1 MEQFLSSLLQLFE
14 ITHLA
19 FLFGGT
25 LLGLIV
31 GILPGMGGTS
41 GLALVLPF
49 VFTLEPSYAL
59 AMMIGVLA
67 PTTTSD
73 TFPAVLMGI
82 PGTSGSQATVMDGF
96 PLSKKGMAAKALSAA
111 FSSSLLGGVFGA
123 VILSV
128 SIYYAIPIIMTFGF
142 GEQFLLV
149 VLALLMVGA
158 LTGDNFVKGITACC
172 LGLII
177 GSIGTAPITG
187 DLRYTFGTLYLVE
200 GVPLV
205 IVGLG
210 LFAIP
215 EIVGLLDG
223 RGAIAKSL
231 KNEKGWLIGI
241 RDVFRNWFL
250 VLRCSTLGCL
260 VGALPGLGGTVVDWI
275 AYSHLKQTVR
285 DGSQLGKGDIR
296 GVIAPEAAN
305 NAKEGGALIPTLLFG
320 IPGSGNKVLLLGG
333 FVLIGI
339 EPGLDMVTT
348 NLDLTYLMIWSLAL
362 ANILGAGICIAFA
375 SQISRIT
382 LVPYYILAPV
392 MICLI
397 FFATFN
403 VNRDWFD
410 FIGLLTFGLIGI
422 TFKNFGWSRPALLI
436 GFFLSTKV
444 ELLSYQTYAVYGLSF
459 ISRPVSI
466 VLIILC
472 LATILLLLRQKFDI
486 GYDSSVVKNKVQQ
499 ICFVLFLSCLPITMI
514 WSIAHLDYRANLYP
528 TSLSVIAGILL
539 TFILLIKVIDLRQV
553 KALDNVMLRF
563 ASTHIFEHGN
573 GFNNQ
578 LYYYASLLGYLGMNF
593 IFGFPIASV
602 IFINLFILFH
612 DRRSFKVSA
621 IITAVMIL
629 ILWFLSSLLTL
640 QFPIGAIG
648 LLIDMPWWLGG
659 ELAQ

>member
-1 MEQFLSSLLQLFE
+1 MEQFFSSLVQLFE

-96 PLSKKGMAAKALSAA
+96 PLSKKGMAARALSAA

-123 VILSV
+123 IILSI

-158 LTGDNFVKGITACC
+158 LTGENFLKGVTSCC
-172 LGLII
+172 LGLIV

-187 DLRYTFGTLYLVE
+187 DSRYTFDTLYLIE

-215 EIVGLLDG
+215 EIVGLLDSK
-223 RGAIAKSL
+223 GAIAKSL

-241 RDVFRNWFL
+241 KDVCKNWFL

-275 AYSHLKQTVR
+275 AYSHLKQTVK
-285 DGSQLGKGDIR
+285 DTSQLGKGDIR
-296 GVIAPEAAN
+296 GVIAPESAN

-362 ANILGAGICIAFA
+362 ANILGAGICIGFA
-375 SQISRIT
+375 SHISKIT

-397 FFATFN
+397 FFAAFN
-403 VNRDWFD
+403 VNRDWYD

-422 TFKNFGWSRPALLI
+422 VFKNFGWSRPALLI

-444 ELLSYQTYAVYGLSF
+444 ELLSYQTHAVYGLSF

-466 VLIILC
+466 ILILLC
-472 LATILLLLRQKFDI
+472 LATILLLLRQKFDAS
-486 GYDSSVVKNKVQQ
+486 YNSNLVKNKVQQ
-499 ICFVLFLSCLPITMI
+499 ICFVLFLLSLPVTMI

-528 TSLSVIAGILL
+528 TSLSVIAILLL
-539 TFILLIKVIDLRQV
+539 TFILLIKIVDLR
-553 KALDNVMLRF
+553 KIASFDNAVLRF
-563 ASTHIFEHGN
+563 ANTHIFEIGAR
-573 GFNNQ
+573 FNNQ
-578 LYYYASLLGYLGMNF
+578 LYYYASFLSYLGMNF
-593 IFGFPIASV
+593 ILGFPIASV
-602 IFINLFILFH
+602 LFINLFILIH
-612 DRRSFKVSA
+612 DKKAFKISIFISA
-621 IITAVMIL
+621 VLIIL
-629 ILWFLSSLLTL
+629 LWFLSSLLTL
-640 QFPIGAIG
+640 QFPNGAIG

-659 ELAQ
+659 DLN

>member
-1 MEQFLSSLLQLFE
+1 MEQFFSSLVQLFE

-96 PLSKKGMAAKALSAA
+96 PLSKKGMAARALSAA

-123 VILSV
+123 IILSI

-158 LTGDNFVKGITACC
+158 LTGENFLKGVTACC

-187 DLRYTFGTLYLVE
+187 DSRYTFDTLYLIE

-215 EIVGLLDG
+215 EIVGLLDSK
-223 RGAIAKSL
+223 GAIAKSL

-241 RDVFRNWFL
+241 KDVCKNWFL

-275 AYSHLKQTVR
+275 AYSHLKQTVK
-285 DGSQLGKGDIR
+285 DTSQLGKGDIR
-296 GVIAPEAAN
+296 GVIAPESAN

-362 ANILGAGICIAFA
+362 ANILGAGICIGFA
-375 SQISRIT
+375 SHISKIT

-397 FFATFN
+397 FFAAFN
-403 VNRDWFD
+403 VNRDWYD

-422 TFKNFGWSRPALLI
+422 AFKNFGWSRPALLI

-444 ELLSYQTYAVYGLSF
+444 ELLSYQTHAVYGLSF

-466 VLIILC
+466 ILILLC
-472 LATILLLLRQKFDI
+472 LATILLLLRQKFDAS
-486 GYDSSVVKNKVQQ
+486 YNSNLVKNKVQQ
-499 ICFVLFLSCLPITMI
+499 ICFVLFLLSLPVTMI

-528 TSLSVIAGILL
+528 NSLSVIAIFLL
-539 TFILLIKVIDLRQV
+539 TFILLIKIVDLREI
-553 KALDNVMLRF
+553 ASLDNAVLRF
-563 ASTHIFEHGN
+563 ANTHIFEIGAR
-573 GFNNQ
+573 FNNQ
-578 LYYYASLLGYLGMNF
+578 LYYYASFLGYLGMNF
-593 IFGFPIASV
+593 ILGFPIASV
-602 IFINLFILFH
+602 LFINLFILFH
-612 DRRSFKVSA
+612 DKKAFKISICISA
-621 IITAVMIL
+621 VLIIL
-629 ILWFLSSLLTL
+629 LWFLSSLLTL
-640 QFPIGAIG
+640 QFPNGAIG

-659 ELAQ
+659 DLN

>member
-1 MEQFLSSLLQLFE
+1 MEQLIAALFQLFE
-14 ITHLA
+14 INHLI
-19 FLFGGT
+19 FLFAGT
-25 LLGLIV
+25 LLGLVV

-49 VFTLEPSYAL
+49 VFSMEPSYAL

-73 TFPAVLMGI
+73 TFPAVLMGV

-96 PLSKKGMAAKALSAA
+96 PLSKKGMAARALSAA
-111 FSSSLLGGVFGA
+111 FSASLLGGIVGA
-123 VILSV
+123 FMLSI
-128 SIYYAIPIIMTFGF
+128 SIYYAIPIIMAFGF

-158 LTGDNFVKGITACC
+158 LTGDNLFKGVTSCF

-187 DLRYTFGTLYLVE
+187 DPRYTFNSLYLIE

-205 IVGLG
+205 VVGLG

-215 EIVGLLDG
+215 EIVGLLDS

-231 KNEKGWLIGI
+231 KNEKGWITGAK
-241 RDVFRNWFL
+241 DVLKNWFL

-260 VGALPGLGGTVVDWI
+260 VGALPGLGGTVVDWL
-275 AYSHLKQTVR
+275 AYSHLKQTTK
-285 DGSQLGKGDIR
+285 DTSQFGKGDIR
-296 GVIAPEAAN
+296 GVIAPESAN
-305 NAKEGGALIPTLLFG
+305 NAKEGGALIPTLIFG

-362 ANILGAGICIAFA
+362 ANILGAGICLAFA
-375 SQISRIT
+375 SQISKFT

-392 MICLI
+392 MVCLI

-403 VNRDWFD
+403 INRDWFD
-410 FIGLLTFGLIGI
+410 FIALLAFGLIGI

-444 ELLSYQTYAVYGLSF
+444 ELLSYQTHAVYGLSF
-459 ISRPVSI
+459 LTRPVSI
-466 VLIILC
+466 ILIVLC
-472 LATILLLLRQKFDI
+472 LATIFLLSKQKFDSNYKSDQKK
-486 GYDSSVVKNKVQQ
+486 GKMTQ
-499 ICFVLFLSCLPITMI
+499 IYYVGFLLCLPLTMI
-514 WSIAHLDYRANLYP
+514 FFTSNLDYRANLFP
-528 TSLSVIAGILL
+528 ISLSIIAILL
-539 TFILLIKVIDLRQV
+539 LIFIFIIKVTDL
-553 KALDNVMLRF
+553 KNYAFLNYTFMNF
-563 ASTHIFEHGN
+563 ARSNIFEN
-573 GFNNQ
+573 GSFNNQ
-578 LYYYASLLGYLGMNF
+578 LYYFLSFLGFLAMNF
-593 IFGFPIASV
+593 IFGFPIAAAL
-602 IFINLFILFH
+602 FINFFILFH
-612 DRRSFKVSA
+612 NRQAYQVS
-621 IITAVMIL
+621 ICISLVLMMIL
-629 ILWFLSSLLTL
+629 WSLSSLLTL
-640 QFPIGAIG
+640 QFPNGAIG
-648 LLIDMPWWLGG
+648 LVIDLPWWLGG
-659 ELAQ
+659 ELN

>member
-1 MEQFLSSLLQLFE
+1 MEQFFSSLVQLFE

-96 PLSKKGMAAKALSAA
+96 PLSKKGMAARALSAA

-123 VILSV
+123 IILSI

-158 LTGDNFVKGITACC
+158 LTGENFLKGVTACC

-187 DLRYTFGTLYLVE
+187 DSRYTFDTLYLIE

-215 EIVGLLDG
+215 EIVGLLDSK
-223 RGAIAKSL
+223 GAIAKSL

-241 RDVFRNWFL
+241 KDVCKNWFL

-275 AYSHLKQTVR
+275 AYSHLKQTVK
-285 DGSQLGKGDIR
+285 DTSQLGKGDIR
-296 GVIAPEAAN
+296 GVIAPESAN

-362 ANILGAGICIAFA
+362 ANILGAGICIGFA
-375 SQISRIT
+375 SHISKIT

-397 FFATFN
+397 FFAAFN
-403 VNRDWFD
+403 VNRDWYD

-422 TFKNFGWSRPALLI
+422 AFKNFGWSRPALLI

-444 ELLSYQTYAVYGLSF
+444 ELLSYQTHAVYGLSF

-466 VLIILC
+466 ILILLC
-472 LATILLLLRQKFDI
+472 LATILLLLRQKFDAS
-486 GYDSSVVKNKVQQ
+486 YNSNLVKNKVQQ
-499 ICFVLFLSCLPITMI
+499 ICFVLFLLSLPVTMI

-528 TSLSVIAGILL
+528 TSLSVIAIFLL
-539 TFILLIKVIDLRQV
+539 TFILLIKIVDLR
-553 KALDNVMLRF
+553 KIASLDNAVLRF
-563 ASTHIFEHGN
+563 ANTHIFEIGAR
-573 GFNNQ
+573 FNNQ
-578 LYYYASLLGYLGMNF
+578 LYYYASFLGYLGINF
-593 IFGFPIASV
+593 ILGFPIASV
-602 IFINLFILFH
+602 LFINLFILFH
-612 DRRSFKVSA
+612 DKKAFKISICISA
-621 IITAVMIL
+621 VLIIL
-629 ILWFLSSLLTL
+629 LWFLSSLLTL
-640 QFPIGAIG
+640 QFPNGAIG

-659 ELAQ
+659 DLN

>member
-1 MEQFLSSLLQLFE
+1 MEQFFSSLVQLFE

-96 PLSKKGMAAKALSAA
+96 PLSKKGMAARALSAA

-123 VILSV
+123 IILSI

-158 LTGDNFVKGITACC
+158 LTGENFLKGVTACC

-187 DLRYTFGTLYLVE
+187 DSRYTFDTLYLIE

-215 EIVGLLDG
+215 EIVGLLDSK
-223 RGAIAKSL
+223 GAIAKSL

-241 RDVFRNWFL
+241 KDVCKNWFL

-275 AYSHLKQTVR
+275 AYSHLKQTVK
-285 DGSQLGKGDIR
+285 DTSQLGKGDIR
-296 GVIAPEAAN
+296 GVIAPESAN

-362 ANILGAGICIAFA
+362 ANILGAGICIGFA
-375 SQISRIT
+375 SHISKIT

-397 FFATFN
+397 FFAAFN
-403 VNRDWFD
+403 VNRDWYD

-422 TFKNFGWSRPALLI
+422 AFKNFGWSRPALLI

-444 ELLSYQTYAVYGLSF
+444 ELLSYQTHAVYGLSF

-466 VLIILC
+466 ILILLC
-472 LATILLLLRQKFDI
+472 LATILLLLRQKFDAS
-486 GYDSSVVKNKVQQ
+486 YNSNLVKNKVQQ
-499 ICFVLFLSCLPITMI
+499 ICFVLFLLSLPVTMI

-528 TSLSVIAGILL
+528 NSLSVIAIFLL
-539 TFILLIKVIDLRQV
+539 TFILLIKIVDLR
-553 KALDNVMLRF
+553 KIASLDNAVLRF
-563 ASTHIFEHGN
+563 ANTHIFEIGAR
-573 GFNNQ
+573 FNNQ
-578 LYYYASLLGYLGMNF
+578 LYYYASFLGYLGMNF
-593 IFGFPIASV
+593 ILGFPIASV
-602 IFINLFILFH
+602 LFINLFILFH
-612 DRRSFKVSA
+612 DKKAFKISICISA
-621 IITAVMIL
+621 ALIIL
-629 ILWFLSSLLTL
+629 LWFLSSLLTL
-640 QFPIGAIG
+640 QFPNGAIG

-659 ELAQ
+659 DLN

>member
-1 MEQFLSSLLQLFE
+1 MEQFFSSLVQLFE

-96 PLSKKGMAAKALSAA
+96 PLSKKGMAARALSAA

-123 VILSV
+123 IILSI

-158 LTGDNFVKGITACC
+158 LTGENFLKGVTACC

-187 DLRYTFGTLYLVE
+187 DSRYTFDTLYLIE

-215 EIVGLLDG
+215 EIVGLLDSK
-223 RGAIAKSL
+223 GAIAKSL

-241 RDVFRNWFL
+241 KDVCKNWFL

-275 AYSHLKQTVR
+275 AYSHLKQTVK
-285 DGSQLGKGDIR
+285 DTSQLGKGDIR
-296 GVIAPEAAN
+296 GVIAPESAN

-362 ANILGAGICIAFA
+362 ANILGAGICIGFA
-375 SQISRIT
+375 SHISKIT

-397 FFATFN
+397 FFAAFN
-403 VNRDWFD
+403 VNRDWYD

-422 TFKNFGWSRPALLI
+422 AFKNFGWSRPALLI
-436 GFFLSTKV
+436 GFFLSTNLFLMVAYYYLGVRNPKV
-444 ELLSYQTYAVYGLSF
+444 IILSSIPVVASLQFLLHELLDVY
-459 ISRPVSI
+459 IRDP
-466 VLIILC
+466 
-472 LATILLLLRQKFDI
+472 
-486 GYDSSVVKNKVQQ
+486 
-499 ICFVLFLSCLPITMI
+499 FL
-514 WSIAHLDYRANLYP
+514 
-528 TSLSVIAGILL
+528 
-539 TFILLIKVIDLRQV
+539 Q
-553 KALDNVMLRF
+553 
-563 ASTHIFEHGN
+563 
-573 GFNNQ
+573 
-578 LYYYASLLGYLGMNF
+578 
-593 IFGFPIASV
+593 
-602 IFINLFILFH
+602 
-612 DRRSFKVSA
+612 
-621 IITAVMIL
+621 
-629 ILWFLSSLLTL
+629 
-640 QFPIGAIG
+640 AIG
-648 LLIDMPWWLGG
+648 VIS
-659 ELAQ
+659 

>member
-1 MEQFLSSLLQLFE
+1 MEQFFSSLVQLFE

-96 PLSKKGMAAKALSAA
+96 PLSKKGMAARALSAA

-123 VILSV
+123 IILSI

-158 LTGDNFVKGITACC
+158 LTGENFLKGVTACC

-187 DLRYTFGTLYLVE
+187 DSRYTFDTLYLIE

-215 EIVGLLDG
+215 EIVGLLDSK
-223 RGAIAKSL
+223 GAIAKSL

-241 RDVFRNWFL
+241 KDVCKNWFL

-275 AYSHLKQTVR
+275 AYSHLKQTVK
-285 DGSQLGKGDIR
+285 DTSQLGKGDIR
-296 GVIAPEAAN
+296 GVIAPESAN

-362 ANILGAGICIAFA
+362 ANILGAGICIGFA
-375 SQISRIT
+375 SHISKIT

-397 FFATFN
+397 FFAAFN
-403 VNRDWFD
+403 VNRDWYD

-422 TFKNFGWSRPALLI
+422 AFKNFGWSRPALLI

-444 ELLSYQTYAVYGLSF
+444 ELLSYQTHAVYGLSF

-466 VLIILC
+466 ILILLC
-472 LATILLLLRQKFDI
+472 LATILLLLRQKFDAS
-486 GYDSSVVKNKVQQ
+486 YNSNLVKNKVQQ
-499 ICFVLFLSCLPITMI
+499 ICFVLFLLSLPVTMI

-528 TSLSVIAGILL
+528 NSLSVIAIFLL
-539 TFILLIKVIDLRQV
+539 TFILLIKIVDLR
-553 KALDNVMLRF
+553 KIASLDNAVLRF
-563 ASTHIFEHGN
+563 ANTHIFEIGAR
-573 GFNNQ
+573 FNNQ
-578 LYYYASLLGYLGMNF
+578 LYYYASFLGYLGMNF
-593 IFGFPIASV
+593 ILGFPIASV
-602 IFINLFILFH
+602 LFINLFILFH
-612 DRRSFKVSA
+612 DKKAFKISICISA
-621 IITAVMIL
+621 VLIIL
-629 ILWFLSSLLTL
+629 LWFLSSLLTL
-640 QFPIGAIG
+640 QFPNGAIG

-659 ELAQ
+659 DLN

>member
-1 MEQFLSSLLQLFE
+1 MEQFFSSLVQLFE

-96 PLSKKGMAAKALSAA
+96 PLSKKGMAARALSAA

-123 VILSV
+123 IILSI

-158 LTGDNFVKGITACC
+158 LTGENFLKGVTACC
-172 LGLII
+172 LGLIV

-187 DLRYTFGTLYLVE
+187 DSRYTFDTLYLIE

-215 EIVGLLDG
+215 EIVGLLDSK
-223 RGAIAKSL
+223 GAIAKSL
-231 KNEKGWLIGI
+231 KNEKGWLLGI
-241 RDVFRNWFL
+241 KDVCKNWFL

-275 AYSHLKQTVR
+275 AYSHLKQTVK
-285 DGSQLGKGDIR
+285 DTSQLGKGDIR
-296 GVIAPEAAN
+296 GVIAPESAN

-362 ANILGAGICIAFA
+362 ANILGAGICIGFA
-375 SQISRIT
+375 SHISKIT

-397 FFATFN
+397 FFAAFN
-403 VNRDWFD
+403 VNRDWYD

-422 TFKNFGWSRPALLI
+422 AFKNFGWSRPALLI

-444 ELLSYQTYAVYGLSF
+444 ELLSYQTHAVYGLSF

-466 VLIILC
+466 ILILLC
-472 LATILLLLRQKFDI
+472 LATILLLLRQKFDAS
-486 GYDSSVVKNKVQQ
+486 YNSKLVKNKVQQ
-499 ICFVLFLSCLPITMI
+499 ICFVLFLLSLPVTMI

-528 TSLSVIAGILL
+528 TSLSVIAIFLL
-539 TFILLIKVIDLRQV
+539 TFILLIKIVDLR
-553 KALDNVMLRF
+553 KIASLDNAVLRF
-563 ASTHIFEHGN
+563 ANTHIFEIGAK
-573 GFNNQ
+573 FNNQ
-578 LYYYASLLGYLGMNF
+578 LYYYASFLGYLGMNF
-593 IFGFPIASV
+593 ILGFPIASV
-602 IFINLFILFH
+602 LFINLFILFH
-612 DRRSFKVSA
+612 DKKAFKISICISA
-621 IITAVMIL
+621 VLIIL
-629 ILWFLSSLLTL
+629 LWFLSSLLTL
-640 QFPIGAIG
+640 QFPNGAIG

-659 ELAQ
+659 DLN

>member
-1 MEQFLSSLLQLFE
+1 MEQFFASFVQLFE
-14 ITHLA
+14 ITHLV

-49 VFTLEPSYAL
+49 VFSLEPSYAL

-96 PLSKKGMAAKALSAA
+96 PLSKKGMAARALSAA
-111 FSSSLLGGVFGA
+111 FSSSLMGGVFGA
-123 VILSV
+123 IILSI

-158 LTGDNFVKGITACC
+158 LTGENFLKGITSCC

-187 DLRYTFGTLYLVE
+187 DHRYTFDTLYLLE

-215 EIVGLLDG
+215 EIVGLLDSK
-223 RGAIAKSL
+223 GAIAKSL

-241 RDVFRNWFL
+241 KDVCKNWFL

-275 AYSHLKQTVR
+275 AYSHLKQTVK
-285 DGSQLGKGDIR
+285 DTSKLGKGDIR
-296 GVIAPEAAN
+296 GVIAPESAN

-362 ANILGAGICIAFA
+362 ANILGAGICIGFA
-375 SQISRIT
+375 SHISKIT

-397 FFATFN
+397 FFAAFN
-403 VNRDWFD
+403 FNRDWYD

-436 GFFLSTKV
+436 GFFLSSKV
-444 ELLSYQTYAVYGLSF
+444 ELLSYQTHAVYGLSF

-466 VLIILC
+466 ILILLC
-472 LATILLLLRQKFDI
+472 LVTILLLLKQKFDTN
-486 GYDSSVVKNKVQQ
+486 YDSNSVKNKMQQ
-499 ICFVLFLSCLPITMI
+499 ICFVLFLLSLPVTMI

-528 TSLSVIAGILL
+528 TSLSVIAIFLL
-539 TFILLIKVIDLRQV
+539 TLILVVKMFDL
-553 KALDNVMLRF
+553 KEFASLDNAVMRF
-563 ASTHIFEHGN
+563 ASIHIFELGTR
-573 GFNNQ
+573 FNFQ
-578 LYYYASLLGYLGMNF
+578 LYYYGSFLAYLGMNF
-593 IFGFPIASV
+593 ILGFPIASV
-602 IFINLFILFH
+602 LFINLFILFH
-612 DRRSFKVSA
+612 DKKAFKISISISA
-621 IITAVMIL
+621 VLII
-629 ILWFLSSLLTL
+629 ILWFLSNLLTL
-640 QFPIGAIG
+640 QFPNGAIG

-659 ELAQ
+659 DLN

>member
-1 MEQFLSSLLQLFE
+1 MEQFFSSLVQLFE

-96 PLSKKGMAAKALSAA
+96 PLSKKGMAARALSAA

-123 VILSV
+123 IILSI

-158 LTGDNFVKGITACC
+158 LTGENFLKGVTACC

-187 DLRYTFGTLYLVE
+187 DSRYTFDTLYLIE

-215 EIVGLLDG
+215 EIVGLLDSK
-223 RGAIAKSL
+223 GAIAKSL

-241 RDVFRNWFL
+241 KDVCKNWFL

-275 AYSHLKQTVR
+275 AYSHLKQTVK
-285 DGSQLGKGDIR
+285 DTSQLGKGDIR
-296 GVIAPEAAN
+296 GVIAPESAN

-362 ANILGAGICIAFA
+362 ANILGAGICIGFA
-375 SQISRIT
+375 SHISKIT

-397 FFATFN
+397 FFAAFN
-403 VNRDWFD
+403 VNRDWYD

-422 TFKNFGWSRPALLI
+422 AFKNFGWSRPALLI

-444 ELLSYQTYAVYGLSF
+444 ELLSYQTHAVYGLSF

-466 VLIILC
+466 ILILLC
-472 LATILLLLRQKFDI
+472 LATILLLLRQKFDAS
-486 GYDSSVVKNKVQQ
+486 YNSNLVKNKVQQ
-499 ICFVLFLSCLPITMI
+499 ICFVLFLLSLPVTMI

-528 TSLSVIAGILL
+528 TSLSVIAIFLL
-539 TFILLIKVIDLRQV
+539 TFILLIKIVDLR
-553 KALDNVMLRF
+553 KIASLDNAVLRF
-563 ASTHIFEHGN
+563 ANTHIFEIGAR
-573 GFNNQ
+573 FNNQ
-578 LYYYASLLGYLGMNF
+578 LYYYASFLGYLGMNF
-593 IFGFPIASV
+593 ILGFPIASV
-602 IFINLFILFH
+602 LFINLFILFH
-612 DRRSFKVSA
+612 DKKAFKISICISA
-621 IITAVMIL
+621 VLIIL
-629 ILWFLSSLLTL
+629 LWFLSFLLTL
-640 QFPIGAIG
+640 QFPNGAIG

-659 ELAQ
+659 DLN

>member
-1 MEQFLSSLLQLFE
+1 MEQFFSSLVQLFE

-96 PLSKKGMAAKALSAA
+96 PLSKKGMAARALSAA

-123 VILSV
+123 IILSI

-158 LTGDNFVKGITACC
+158 LTGENFLKGVTACC

-187 DLRYTFGTLYLVE
+187 DSRYTFDTLYLIE

-215 EIVGLLDG
+215 EIVGLLDSK
-223 RGAIAKSL
+223 GAIAKSL

-241 RDVFRNWFL
+241 KDVCKNWFL

-275 AYSHLKQTVR
+275 AYSHLKQTVK
-285 DGSQLGKGDIR
+285 DTSQLGKGDIR
-296 GVIAPEAAN
+296 GVIAPESAN

-362 ANILGAGICIAFA
+362 ANILGAGICIGFA
-375 SQISRIT
+375 SHISKIT

-397 FFATFN
+397 FFAAFN
-403 VNRDWFD
+403 VNRDWYD

-422 TFKNFGWSRPALLI
+422 AFKNFGWSRPALLI

-444 ELLSYQTYAVYGLSF
+444 ELLSYQTHAVYGLSF

-466 VLIILC
+466 ILILLC
-472 LATILLLLRQKFDI
+472 LATILLLLRQKFDAS
-486 GYDSSVVKNKVQQ
+486 YNSNLVKNKVQQ
-499 ICFVLFLSCLPITMI
+499 ICFVLFLLSLPVTMI

-528 TSLSVIAGILL
+528 TSLSVIAIFLL
-539 TFILLIKVIDLRQV
+539 TFILLIKIVDLR
-553 KALDNVMLRF
+553 KIASLDNAVLRF
-563 ASTHIFEHGN
+563 ANTHIFEIGAK
-573 GFNNQ
+573 FNNQ
-578 LYYYASLLGYLGMNF
+578 LYYYASFLGYLGMNF
-593 IFGFPIASV
+593 ILGFPIASV
-602 IFINLFILFH
+602 LFINLFILFH
-612 DRRSFKVSA
+612 DKKAFKISICISA
-621 IITAVMIL
+621 VLIIL
-629 ILWFLSSLLTL
+629 LWFLSSLLTL
-640 QFPIGAIG
+640 QFPNGAIG

-659 ELAQ
+659 DLN